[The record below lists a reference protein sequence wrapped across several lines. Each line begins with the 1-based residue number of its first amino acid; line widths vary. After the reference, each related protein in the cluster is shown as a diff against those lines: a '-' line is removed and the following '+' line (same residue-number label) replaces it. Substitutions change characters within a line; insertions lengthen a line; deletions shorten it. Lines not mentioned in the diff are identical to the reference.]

1 MPFVPYLGFYRR
13 VFSKPLK
20 TGMTMP
26 IEIFEL
32 VIKAAV
38 KNPLKERGKPDKG
51 IHRAVAEYPQA
62 LTDVQVQLI
71 LDRLKIKKRQFV

>member
-1 MPFVPYLGFYRR
+1 
-13 VFSKPLK
+13 
-20 TGMTMP
+20 MP

-38 KNPLKERGKPDKG
+38 KNPLKERGKLDKG

-62 LTDVQVQLI
+62 LTDAQVQLI
-71 LDRLKIKKRQFV
+71 LDRLKIKKRQFVQI